1 MSAISCIILAGGESK
16 RFGEDKAFFNFN
28 GKSFLERA
36 LDAASEI
43 SGDIVICV
51 RGEDKIK
58 GCFAEAEKVA
68 KKRAEAGK
76 PNLIPKII
84 ADDKDCGFKGPLKG
98 IYSSI
103 KILKGE
109 LTLVMECDA
118 PFFNFYAAAELI
130 RKLESEKVDAV
141 VPLWPDSTVEPLLAC
156 YKTKKTAGI
165 LEILNNYALNLK
177 EHFLFTDSV
186 NISRLLPSVYYYNIF
201 DMAKNNSDLKAELFI
216 NINSKK
222 DLEKYGRNEKIFNKG
237 GSKSVK
243 IRKANRF
250 FDLKNPADKPYG
262 ILANA
267 LYCWWVYAKTGNFI
281 YFRKAFGYF
290 KKDAFTYRVNGLNF
304 MGDKIINLLPD
315 PLGIVRAKNK

>member
-1 MSAISCIILAGGESK
+1 MNAISCIILAGGESK
-16 RFGEDKAFFNFN
+16 RFGEDKPFFNFN

-36 LDAASEI
+36 LEAATEI

-58 GCFAEAEKVA
+58 DCFAEAKSIA

-76 PNLIPKII
+76 RSLIPEII
-84 ADDKDCGFKGPLKG
+84 ADDKYCGFKGPLKG

-103 KILKGE
+103 KILKGK

-118 PFFNFYAAAELI
+118 PFFNPKAAKELI
-130 RKLESEKVDAV
+130 KKLEAEKVDAV
-141 VPLWPDSTVEPLLAC
+141 IPMWPDSTVEPLLAC
-156 YKTKKTAGI
+156 YKTKETARI
-165 LEILNNYALNLK
+165 LEILNHYALNLK

-186 NISRLLPSVYYYNIF
+186 NISRFLSSVYYYNIF
-201 DMAKNNSDLKAELFI
+201 DMVKNNPDLKAESFI

-222 DLEKYGRNEKIFNKG
+222 DLEKCGRNEKIFNEG

-281 YFRKAFGYF
+281 YLKKSFEYF
-290 KKDAFTYRVNGLNF
+290 KKDGIMYRDNELNF
-304 MGDKIINLLPD
+304 MGDKILNLLPD
-315 PLGIVRAKNK
+315 PLGTLRIKQ

>member
-1 MSAISCIILAGGESK
+1 MSDISSIILAGGESK
-16 RFGEDKAFFNFN
+16 RFGEDKAFFKFK
-28 GKSFLERA
+28 GKSFLERS
-36 LDAASEI
+36 LDAATEI
-43 SGDIVICV
+43 SRDIVICV
-51 RGEDKIK
+51 RREDKIK
-58 GCFAEAEKVA
+58 DCLVEAKKVA

-76 PNLIPKII
+76 LSLIPQII

-103 KILKGE
+103 KILKGR
-109 LTLVMECDA
+109 LTLIMECDA
-118 PFFNFYAAAELI
+118 PFFNFDAAMELI
-130 RKLESEKVDAV
+130 KKLESEKVNAV

-156 YKTKKTAGI
+156 YKTKEMASI
-165 LEILNNYALNLK
+165 LEILNDYALNLK

-186 NISRLLPSVYYYNIF
+186 NISRLLSSVYYYNIF
-201 DMAKNNSDLKAELFI
+201 DMVKNNAELKAELFM

-222 DLEKYGRNEKIFNKG
+222 DLEECGRNEKIINKS

-250 FDLKNPADKPYG
+250 FDLKNPVDKPYG

-281 YFRKAFGYF
+281 YLRKSFEYF
-290 KKDAFTYRVNGLNF
+290 KKDAFNYRVNGLRF
-304 MGDKIINLLPD
+304 MGDKIINILPD
-315 PLGIVRAKNK
+315 TLGIMRAKNK

>member
-1 MSAISCIILAGGESK
+1 MNAISCIILAGGESN
-16 RFGEDKAFFNFN
+16 RFGEDKPFFNFN

-36 LDAASEI
+36 IDAATEI

-58 GCFAEAEKVA
+58 DCLAEAKNVA

-76 PNLIPKII
+76 RSLIPEII
-84 ADDKDCGFKGPLKG
+84 ADDKYCGFKGPLKG

-103 KILKGE
+103 KILKGK

-118 PFFNFYAAAELI
+118 PFFNFDAASELI
-130 RKLESEKVDAV
+130 KKLEAEKVDAV
-141 VPLWPDSTVEPLLAC
+141 IPMWPDSTVEPLLAC
-156 YKTKKTAGI
+156 YKTKETARI
-165 LEILNNYALNLK
+165 LEILNHYALNLK

-186 NISRLLPSVYYYNIF
+186 NISRFLSSVYYYNIF
-201 DMAKNNSDLKAELFI
+201 DMVKNNPDLKAESFI

-222 DLEKYGRNEKIFNKG
+222 DLEKCGSNEKISNEG

-267 LYCWWVYAKTGNFI
+267 LYFWWVYAKTGNFI
-281 YFRKAFGYF
+281 YLKKSFEYF
-290 KKDAFTYRVNGLNF
+290 KKDGITYRNNGLSF
-304 MGDKIINLLPD
+304 MGGKILNLLPD
-315 PLGIVRAKNK
+315 PLGTLRIKQ

>member
-1 MSAISCIILAGGESK
+1 MNAISCIILAGGESK
-16 RFGEDKAFFNFN
+16 RFGEDKTFFNFN

-36 LDAASEI
+36 LDAATEI
-43 SGDIVICV
+43 SGDIIICV

-58 GCFAEAEKVA
+58 DCLAEAKNVA
-68 KKRAEAGK
+68 KKRAETGK
-76 PNLIPKII
+76 RSLIPEII
-84 ADDKDCGFKGPLKG
+84 ADDKYCGFKGPLKG

-103 KILKGE
+103 KILKGK

-118 PFFNFYAAAELI
+118 PFFNFDAASELI
-130 RKLESEKVDAV
+130 KKLEAEKVDAV
-141 VPLWPDSTVEPLLAC
+141 IPMWPDSTVEPLLAC
-156 YKTKKTAGI
+156 YKTKETARI
-165 LEILNNYALNLK
+165 LEILNHYALNLK

-186 NISRLLPSVYYYNIF
+186 NISRFLSSVYYYNIF
-201 DMAKNNSDLKAELFI
+201 DMVKNNPDLKAESFI

-222 DLEKYGRNEKIFNKG
+222 DLEKCGGNEKISNEG

-281 YFRKAFGYF
+281 YLKKSFEYF
-290 KKDAFTYRVNGLNF
+290 KKDCIMYRDNELNF
-304 MGDKIINLLPD
+304 MGDKILNLLPD
-315 PLGIVRAKNK
+315 PLGMLRIKQ

>member
-1 MSAISCIILAGGESK
+1 MNVISCIILAGGKSK

-36 LDAASEI
+36 LDAATEI

-51 RGEDKIK
+51 RREDKIK
-58 GCFAEAEKVA
+58 DCLAEAKNIA

-76 PNLIPKII
+76 RSLIPEII
-84 ADDKDCGFKGPLKG
+84 ADDKYCGFKGPLKG

-103 KILKGE
+103 KILKGK
-109 LTLVMECDA
+109 LTLIMECDA
-118 PFFNFYAAAELI
+118 PFFNFDAARELI
-130 RKLESEKVDAV
+130 KKLGAEKVDAV
-141 VPLWPDSTVEPLLAC
+141 IPMWPDSTVEPLLAC
-156 YKTKKTAGI
+156 YKTKETARI
-165 LEILNNYALNLK
+165 LEILNHYALNLK

-186 NISRLLPSVYYYNIF
+186 NISRFLPSVYYYNIF
-201 DMAKNNSDLKAELFI
+201 DMVKNNPDLKAESFI

-222 DLEKYGRNEKIFNKG
+222 DLEKCGSNEKISNEG
-237 GSKSVK
+237 GLKSVK

-267 LYCWWVYAKTGNFI
+267 LYFWWVYAKTGNFI
-281 YFRKAFGYF
+281 YLKKSFEYF
-290 KKDAFTYRVNGLNF
+290 KKDSIMYRDNELNF
-304 MGDKIINLLPD
+304 MGDKILNLLPD
-315 PLGIVRAKNK
+315 PLGMLRIKQ

>member
-1 MSAISCIILAGGESK
+1 MNAISCIILAGGESK
-16 RFGEDKAFFNFN
+16 RFGEDKTLFNFN
-28 GKSFLERA
+28 GKSFLERT
-36 LDAASEI
+36 LDTATEI

-58 GCFAEAEKVA
+58 DCLAEAKNVA
-68 KKRAEAGK
+68 KKRGEAGK
-76 PNLIPKII
+76 RSLIPKII

-103 KILKGE
+103 KILKGK

-118 PFFNFYAAAELI
+118 PFFNFGAAKELI
-130 RKLESEKVDAV
+130 KKLESEKVDAV

-156 YKTKKTAGI
+156 YKTKETAHI

-201 DMAKNNSDLKAELFI
+201 DMVKNNPDLKAEFFI

-222 DLEKYGRNEKIFNKG
+222 DLEKYGCNEKIFNEG

-250 FDLKNPADKPYG
+250 FDFKNPADKPYG

-281 YFRKAFGYF
+281 YLRKSFEYF
-290 KKDAFTYRVNGLNF
+290 KKDGITYRNNGLSF
-304 MGDKIINLLPD
+304 MGGKILNLLPD
-315 PLGIVRAKNK
+315 PLGTLRIKQ